1 MKVKDATT
9 NYCMRITN
17 EEYQFL
23 KEESQKLDCSVNQLL
38 KILVMKYREKIKSE
52 ELEKAF
58 SQIGS
63 DEQDIE
69 YALPAQAEVIHESLQ
84 FQNSVL

>member
-1 MKVKDATT
+1 MKVKDAQT
-9 NYCMRITN
+9 NYCMRISK

-23 KEESQKLDCSVNQLL
+23 KEESQKMDCSVNHLL
-38 KILVMKYREKIKSE
+38 KILVAKYREEVKSE

-69 YALPAQAEVIHESLQ
+69 YALPAQAEVIHES
-84 FQNSVL
+84 

>member
-9 NYCMRITN
+9 TNYCMRISN
-17 EEYQFL
+17 EEYRFL
-23 KEESQKLDCSVNQLL
+23 KEESQKLDCSVNHLL
-38 KILVMKYREKIKSE
+38 KILVAEYREKIDSE

-58 SQIGS
+58 SCIGS

-69 YALPAQAEVIHESLQ
+69 YALPAQAEVIHES
-84 FQNSVL
+84 